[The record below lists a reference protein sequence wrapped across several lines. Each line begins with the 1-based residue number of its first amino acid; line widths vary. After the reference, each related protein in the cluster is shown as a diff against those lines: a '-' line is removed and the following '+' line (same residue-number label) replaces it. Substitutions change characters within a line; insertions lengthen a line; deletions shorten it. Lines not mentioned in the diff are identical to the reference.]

1 MDCLTITDRINVYGL
16 SGFCFLVS
24 EGEINVMRIED
35 YMREWLSDCFCDPF
49 SQDEIGECSISQVV
63 RAVERYYAG
72 GIYEFC
78 VNTFTAET
86 LGAME

>member
-1 MDCLTITDRINVYGL
+1 
-16 SGFCFLVS
+16 
-24 EGEINVMRIED
+24 
-35 YMREWLSDCFCDPF
+35 MREWLSDCFCDPF